1 MSASFALSHLSD
13 NPLLPTSRSLWS
25 GPHSTM
31 EGIGILHDIPVW
43 YDKTEIAL
51 DFHIFEV
58 QDFDVLI
65 GQPIEKLFQII
76 SSSRTLDVILG
87 GTAFSS
93 PILRSKDSSAEPMPQ
108 EESVDKV
115 QAIFPTETPESSL
128 EKDVELFILE
138 EDDQE
143 ETFELAAFLQKS
155 SQRSLNDEFRENAF
169 ATSIPCLETPMEELH
184 VDHDLLEEVK
194 FISLFVL
201 SKPISHL
208 YETERSLSPSREFKP
223 VPLAQCFTLNLLKKR
238 TFVPWTFLRL

>member
-25 GPHSTM
+25 GSRSTM

-43 YDKTEIAL
+43 YDKTELAL
-51 DFHIFEV
+51 DFHIFKV

-65 GQPIEKLFQII
+65 GQPVEKLFQII
-76 SSSRTLDVILG
+76 SSSGTLDVTLG
-87 GTAFSS
+87 GKVVSL
-93 PILRSKDSSAEPMPQ
+93 PILRSKDSLAEPMPQ

-128 EKDVELFILE
+128 EKDVELFIKE

-155 SQRSLNDEFRENAF
+155 
-169 ATSIPCLETPMEELH
+169 
-184 VDHDLLEEVK
+184 
-194 FISLFVL
+194 
-201 SKPISHL
+201 
-208 YETERSLSPSREFKP
+208 
-223 VPLAQCFTLNLLKKR
+223 
-238 TFVPWTFLRL
+238 